1 MNEFKLKGKV
11 LSVDVIEEGKVTKV
25 DVEVNSN
32 NRTEV
37 IPVMTFNKLSVIVAR
52 YIKNGAC
59 VDVVGALRWNYRTK
73 EVEPVVFKIAE
84 SERTN
89 KPKVIKEVKEVCE
102 ESTVTVKKEQKKETK
117 VINGPVKKVDRFEG
131 FVLNIYDNVSK
142 AAEDVKVKKSD
153 LKKAIENGSVLA
165 GFKWSL

>member
-37 IPVMTFNKLSVIVAR
+37 IPVMAFNKLSVIVAR

-73 EVEPVVFKIAE
+73 EVEPVVFKITE

-89 KPKVIKEVKEVCE
+89 KPKGIKEVKEVCE
-102 ESTVTVKKEQKKETK
+102 EITVAAKKETK
-117 VINGPVKKVDRFEG
+117 MINGPVKKVDRFEG